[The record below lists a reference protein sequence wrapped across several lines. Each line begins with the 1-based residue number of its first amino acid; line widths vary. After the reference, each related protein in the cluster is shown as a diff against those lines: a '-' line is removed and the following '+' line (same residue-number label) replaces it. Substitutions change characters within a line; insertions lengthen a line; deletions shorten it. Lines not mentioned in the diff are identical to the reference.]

1 MSAKFRRRR
10 RSSADVLPARAAVF
24 SWVTNVRYN
33 TGRSLRCALHFL
45 PFVLSALAFSC
56 HAAGDDLKK
65 QAYEVIDRNAAATAI
80 VGDSLFYFGE
90 LGMQEH
96 ESANFLKQTLEGIGF
111 KVEVGGAGMP
121 TNVWAQWGSGKP
133 KIVIV
138 TEIDALPEGSQDPD
152 SFPRKPLVAGAP
164 GHMEGHNVHGAVA
177 VAAAFALKQTME
189 RNKLPGT
196 VAISFGPAEEQLISR
211 PFLVRAGYFKDADAA
226 ILVHIGDNM
235 RTTFGLRNY
244 AAISAKFTFHGKT
257 AHGAVAPWEAKDA
270 LDAVELMS
278 IGFDKLRE
286 HLKPTYRGH
295 RVITNGGIQPNIIP
309 DLAQIWWYVRDS
321 TGPAAKENFDKLVN
335 IGKGAALMTG
345 TTMDMEFVASAWP
358 QLSNKAMA
366 EAIQQNIDAVGLP
379 QWSDEDVKFAKDFQT
394 SLGLKPVGLA
404 TQPVKFGAA
413 QQSYSSNDS
422 GDVTWNVPTGSL
434 DFAAGIPGV
443 SPHNWQAAVGK
454 TGPIAHKGAL
464 AGAKVL
470 AGSILDLL
478 ISPELLE
485 RVKAQFREDTG
496 GIEYVSLMPPEAKP
510 PLDMNREMM
519 ERVRPEMRKQYL
531 NKIPQFK

>member
-1 MSAKFRRRR
+1 MR
-10 RSSADVLPARAAVF
+10 RSFAVAIMA
-24 SWVTNVRYN
+24 
-33 TGRSLRCALHFL
+33 SL
-45 PFVLSALAFSC
+45 LSCVC
-56 HAAGDDLKK
+56 HAASDEQKK
-65 QAYEVIDRNAAATAI
+65 HAFDVIDRNAEATAT

-96 ESANFLKQTLEGIGF
+96 ESAKFLKQTLEGIGF

-138 TEIDALPEGSQDPD
+138 TEIDALPEGSQDPQ
-152 SFPRKPLVAGAP
+152 SFPRKPLVQGAP
-164 GHMEGHNVHGAVA
+164 GHMEGHNTHGAVA
-177 VAAAFALKQTME
+177 IAAAHALKQTME
-189 RNKLPGT
+189 RYRLPGT
-196 VAISFGPAEEQLISR
+196 VALSFGPAEEQLISR

-226 ILVHIGDNM
+226 ILIHIGDNM
-235 RTTFGLRNY
+235 RTTYGYRNY

-257 AHGAVAPWEAKDA
+257 AHGAVAPWDGRDA

-286 HLKPTYRGH
+286 HLRPTYRGH
-295 RVITNGGIQPNIIP
+295 RTITMGGIQPNVIP
-309 DLAQIWWYVRDS
+309 DLAQIWWYVRDAS
-321 TGPAAKENFDKLVN
+321 GPAAKENFDKLVN

-358 QLSNKAMA
+358 QLANKVMA
-366 EAIQQNIDAVGLP
+366 EAIQKNIDAVGLP
-379 QWSDEDVKFAKDFQT
+379 KWSDEEVKFAKDFQT
-394 SLGLKPVGLA
+394 SLGLKPVGLS
-404 TQPVKFGAA
+404 TQPLKFGQA

-422 GDVTWNVPTGSL
+422 GDVTWNVPTGTL
-434 DFAAGIPGV
+434 DFAAGIPLV
-443 SPHNWQAAVGK
+443 TPHNWQAAVGK
-454 TGPIAHKGAL
+454 TGSIAHKGEV

-478 ISPELLE
+478 TDTDLLG
-485 RVKAQFREDTG
+485 RVKAQFREDTKG
-496 GIEYVSLMPPEAKP
+496 TEYVSLMPPEAKP
-510 PLDMNREMM
+510 PVDMNREMM

-531 NKIPQFK
+531 NKVPQFK

>member
-1 MSAKFRRRR
+1 MQQSAIRPSRL
-10 RSSADVLPARAAVF
+10 A
-24 SWVTNVRYN
+24 SW
-33 TGRSLRCALHFL
+33 S
-45 PFVLSALAFSC
+45 LAFVFAAC
-56 HAAGDDLKK
+56 AQGVHAAGDELKK
-65 QAYEVIDRNAAATAI
+65 HANEVIDRNAAATAI

-96 ESANFLKQTLEGIGF
+96 ESAKFLKQTLEGIGF

-138 TEIDALPEGSQDPD
+138 TEIDALPEGSQDPN

-164 GHMEGHNVHGAVA
+164 GHMEGHNVHGSVA

-189 RNKLPGT
+189 RYKLPGT
-196 VAISFGPAEEQLISR
+196 VALSFGPAEEQLISR

-257 AHGAVAPWEAKDA
+257 AHGAVAPWDGRDA

-295 RVITNGGIQPNIIP
+295 RVITNGGIQPNVIP
-309 DLAQIWWYVRDS
+309 DLAQIWWYVRDA

-335 IGKGAALMTG
+335 IGKGATLMTG

-358 QLSNKAMA
+358 QLANKAMA

-379 QWSDEDVKFAKDFQT
+379 QWSDEEVKFAKEFQT
-394 SLGLKPVGLA
+394 SQGVKPVGLA
-404 TQPVKFGAA
+404 TQPLKFGAA

-422 GDVTWNVPTGSL
+422 GDVTWNVPTGTL

-454 TGPIAHKGAL
+454 TGSIAHKGAV

-478 ISPELLE
+478 TTPELLE
-485 RVKAQFREDTG
+485 RVKAQFREDTKG
-496 GIEYVSLMPPEAKP
+496 VDYVSLMPPEAKP